1 MKSWRSERTVKVI
14 EPLTKDIER
23 SVRSFVARGSE
34 LHTRQVIPA
43 NDGRSALLGFYA
55 TVLMISPSVQGIP
68 ESHRSLS
75 SVPGEIDVLTT
86 GSIRARYSV
95 QWFREGAMD
104 AARRFSIWTSSPEGL
119 EAAAELGIATLLV
132 SEVRRVDDIITLE
145 FEERA
150 SLDLDIGYR
159 ERVTTS
165 VNKLEGADIIVS
177 NETHTQRLE
186 IRDAIAA

>member
-1 MKSWRSERTVKVI
+1 MI
-14 EPLTKDIER
+14 EPTTYDLED
-23 SVRSFVARGSE
+23 SVRSFVARGSGIDSGKM
-34 LHTRQVIPA
+34 IPGNSSGPA
-43 NDGRSALLGFYA
+43 PNRRLYA
-55 TVLMISPSVQGIP
+55 TLLLIDHAVQGVP
-68 ESHRSLS
+68 RSRLTH
-75 SVPGEIDVLTT
+75 VPDTDEIDVLTT
-86 GSIRARYSV
+86 STIRDRYSV
-95 QWFREGAMD
+95 QWYREGAMD

-119 EAAAELGIATLLV
+119 ESAATGGFTFLAVGD
-132 SEVRRVDDIITLE
+132 VRRIDDIITLE